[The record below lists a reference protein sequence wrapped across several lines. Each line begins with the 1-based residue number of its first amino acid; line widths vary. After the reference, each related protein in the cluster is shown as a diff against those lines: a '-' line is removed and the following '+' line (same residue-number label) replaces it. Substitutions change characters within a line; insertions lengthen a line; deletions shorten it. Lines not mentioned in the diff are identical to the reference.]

1 MILGLPNDYQLT
13 AGEINN
19 IVYITCKS
27 TVGWPM
33 RSADLAICQM
43 MRDSNLRGDESV
55 TNLVEVTCEYVWDHI
70 CGESSEFTAEDLVKH
85 MEPGLVDWF
94 QKTTQEERS
103 DTGEEAA

>member
-1 MILGLPNDYQLT
+1 MILGLPKDYQLT

-19 IVYITCKS
+19 IVYVTCKH

-43 MRDSNLRGDESV
+43 MCDKNLKGDESV
-55 TNLVEVTCEYVWDHI
+55 ANLLEVTCEYLWDHI
-70 CGESSEFTAEDLVKH
+70 CGEPEDFTPEDLVKH
-85 MEPGLVDWF
+85 IEPGIVDWF

-103 DTGEEAA
+103 NTGEEAA